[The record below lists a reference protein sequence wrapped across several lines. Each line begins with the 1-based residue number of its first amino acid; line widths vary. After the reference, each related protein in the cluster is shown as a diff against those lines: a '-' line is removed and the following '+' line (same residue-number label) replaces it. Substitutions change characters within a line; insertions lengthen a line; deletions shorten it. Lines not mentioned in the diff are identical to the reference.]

1 MNFARI
7 VGILLLGMSMTSA
20 RPQKKDEEMPMP
32 VSCKIEIILNSLILL
47 MFISFVGVSIFQIEY
62 LSCIIYSTTL
72 NGR

>member
-32 VSCKIEIILNSLILL
+32 VSCKIEIISNALIL
-47 MFISFVGVSIFQIEY
+47 FGTFW
-62 LSCIIYSTTL
+62 L
-72 NGR
+72 N